1 MHYRGIN
8 CNIYPSIGINFI
20 ADTKSPHLDGIFL
33 RNAKGQ
39 AGVRTG
45 SSREENQAGAPVRRT
60 PQEATMTDFF
70 ALAGAFVRSAMQR
83 STIVSEEEYLS
94 DATDR
99 IDLELKMREYDRMR
113 SDRRFFLGGSAYI

>member
-1 MHYRGIN
+1 MHFCGNN
-8 CNIYPSIGINFI
+8 CNFCPVIGINFI
-20 ADTKSPHLDGIFL
+20 DDTKKPYFDGIFL

-45 SSREENQAGAPVRRT
+45 SSRDECQAGAPVRFT
-60 PQEATMTDFF
+60 PQEATMNDFF
-70 ALAGAFVRSAMQR
+70 ARAGALFRNAMQR
-83 STIVSEEEYLS
+83 STIVSEEEYLA

-99 IDLELKMREYDRMR
+99 IDLEMKMREYDRMR